1 LKQIVICHTHWDR
14 EWFAPVKFTRS
25 LLPNFFEKLFKLLGE
40 DPDYEFVFD
49 GQTLMLDDLTEALED
64 EKKTRYFMDKLS
76 EFSARLGV
84 GPYYGQIDWRIA
96 EEAAFRN
103 IELGLEK
110 AKHLVGK
117 PMKVGWL
124 LDNFG
129 FSSQVPQIHK
139 LFGIDTVF
147 LWRGVDFPEGQIP
160 QTEFLWKSPDGS
172 HLLAIFTLDS
182 YRNLMRVCDFPE
194 VARRRLEMVERRL
207 EPFSPSKVLPL
218 FDGYDLDPEPENP
231 GQLLD
236 VETRLPEAFASA
248 VRQFKSPR
256 VVLEGELNSGRLVC
270 VFPGTLSTRQHLKV
284 MNWTC
289 EWAITK
295 VLEPISA
302 LAMLASNHSV
312 EFKEEWE
319 LVLQN
324 LIHDSIC
331 GVSVDEVHREMERR
345 YTWVLNSLNEKLKAL
360 SLQVGYI
367 MPEGIVAFNTNPCE
381 SEVAFLE
388 DDKLCSFVA
397 PAGSIAPVELE
408 REEIIEKH
416 EELDFFNWNND
427 YFVFNFKVRG
437 GILKIER
444 NGREAELVPMI
455 FRDDGDTYS
464 AALKEELPLKHVRTE
479 LRWQT
484 DKAASLRLEYTSDY
498 VDLHIDLLFTHRP
511 IVEMK
516 THISGRK
523 SGYALV
529 FGMKTDMHDKEIV
542 AGMPFDR
549 VKRPEEVV
557 YSEPP
562 KQVRPLLVA
571 AREVDVNRIFPFK
584 DLVGLHEG
592 REFFGFFAK
601 GVYSYLSLPK
611 VGIAPILLRS
621 VEWLSKQSVEGR
633 VGDAG
638 PVMYVPEARME
649 RDITL
654 DLALYFGPFAS
665 LDRWAGVYLNPPIL
679 FEVGK
684 AKGGGNT
691 EQGFCLYKGENVV
704 FSAMIPLS
712 DGILCRF
719 YNPNSESGK
728 LEFSEDISDVWEVTS
743 EGAEKVEKGTVEVP
757 AKKIKTFKL
766 IFTAVKGERARN
778 VRVLYPF
785 ISWDIG
791 EDRSVPDPKIIEEMR
806 EQMVK
811 LEREGMDLL
820 ALGKTKNGLEKY
832 EMLFKAYKRLR
843 EALELKLSIAQNEG
857 KSEEERMKIAKRLNE
872 MRVKRRSVELMLS
885 AFQQNGGGDDDES
898 SSGNG
903 QLTA

>member
-1 LKQIVICHTHWDR
+1 LKHIVICHTHWDR
-14 EWFAPVKFTRS
+14 EWFAPVSFTRS
-25 LLPNFFEKLFKLLGE
+25 LLPNFFEKLFELLGE

-49 GQTLMLDDLTEALED
+49 GQTLMLDDLTEALGSE
-64 EKKTRYFMDKLS
+64 EETRCFMDKLS

-110 AKHLVGK
+110 ARYLVGR

-129 FSSQVPQIHK
+129 FSSQVPQIHNF
-139 LFGIDTVF
+139 FGIDTVF

-172 HLLAIFTLDS
+172 HLLAIFALDS

-194 VARRRLEMVERRL
+194 VAQQRLEMVKRRL
-207 EPFSPSKVLPL
+207 ESFSPSKVLPL

-231 GQLLD
+231 GRLLE
-236 VETRLPEAFASA
+236 VETKLPEAFASL
-248 VRQFKSPR
+248 VRQFKPPR

-302 LAMLASNHSV
+302 LAALVSNHPV

-324 LIHDSIC
+324 LIHDSMC

-345 YTWVLNSLNEKLKAL
+345 YTWVLNSLREKLKTL
-360 SLQVGYI
+360 SLQAGCI
-367 MPEGIVAFNTNPCE
+367 MSEGITAFNTNPYK
-381 SEVAFLE
+381 SEVSFLE
-388 DDKLCSFVA
+388 GDTLCTFVA
-397 PAGSIAPVELE
+397 PAGSIAPVKLE

-416 EELDFFNWNND
+416 EELDFFSWNND
-427 YFVFNFKVRG
+427 YFVFKICG

-444 NGREAELVPMI
+444 NGREVELTPTI
-455 FRDDGDTYS
+455 FRDNGDTYS

-484 DKAASLRLEYTSDY
+484 DKAASLYLEYESDY
-498 VDLHIDLLFTHRP
+498 VDLHVDLLFTRRP
-511 IVEMK
+511 IVEIK
-516 THISGRK
+516 AHISGRK

-529 FGMKTDMHDKEIV
+529 FGMKTDMCDMEIV

-549 VKRPEEVV
+549 VKRPEETV

-562 KQVRPLLVA
+562 EQVRPLLVA
-571 AREVDVNRIFPFK
+571 AREVGANRIFPFK
-584 DLVGLHEG
+584 DLIGLHEG

-611 VGIAPILLRS
+611 EGIAPILLRS
-621 VEWLSKQSVEGR
+621 VEWLSKKSVEGR
-633 VGDAG
+633 IGDAG

-649 RDITL
+649 RDLTL
-654 DLALYFGPFAS
+654 NLALYLGPCTS
-665 LDRWAGVYLNPPIL
+665 LDQWAGVYLNPPIL
-679 FEVGK
+679 FEVDK
-684 AKGGGNT
+684 AKRRENT
-691 EQGFCLYKGENVV
+691 EQRLCLYKGENVV

-712 DGILCRF
+712 DGIFCRF

-728 LEFSEDISDVWEVTS
+728 LEFSEDISDVWEVTP
-743 EGAEKVEKGTVEVP
+743 EGFEKKVGKRTVEVP
-757 AKKIKTFKL
+757 AKKIKAFKL
-766 IFTAVKGERARN
+766 ILTAVKGERPKN
-778 VRVLYPF
+778 VKVLYPF
-785 ISWDIG
+785 IFWDIG
-791 EDRSVPDPKIIEEMR
+791 KDRAVPDPNIMEEMR
-806 EQMVK
+806 EQMAR

-820 ALGKTKNGLEKY
+820 RLGQTKNGLERY
-832 EMLFKAYKRLR
+832 EVLFKAYKRLR

-857 KSEEERMKIAKRLNE
+857 KSKEERMEIAKKLNE
-872 MRVKRRSVELMLS
+872 MRVKRRSIELMLS
-885 AFQQNGGGDDDES
+885 AFQQDGGDDDES
-898 SSGNG
+898 SSRNG
-903 QLTA
+903 QFRA